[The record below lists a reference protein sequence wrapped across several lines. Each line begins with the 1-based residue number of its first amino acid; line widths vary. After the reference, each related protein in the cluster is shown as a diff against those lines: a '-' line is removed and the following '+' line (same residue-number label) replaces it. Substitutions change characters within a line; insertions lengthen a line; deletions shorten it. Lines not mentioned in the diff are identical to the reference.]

1 MHVDGFRFDLAT
13 ILAREPWGFDEGGG
27 FLKSCR
33 QDPVLSMTKL
43 IAEPWDIGPGGYQVG
58 RFPPGWA
65 EWNDRFRDTTRSFW
79 KGDEGRAPDLATR
92 LAGSAD
98 SFDHRGRKPWATV
111 NFVTAHDGFT
121 LNDLVSYNE
130 RHNEANKEN
139 NRDGNSNTRSWNC
152 GAEGPTDN
160 ADIIVL
166 RERQK
171 RNLLATLLLAQGTP
185 MLLAGDE
192 FGRSQG
198 GNNNAYCQ
206 DNEISWVNWEK
217 IDDNGHALTN
227 FVRSLTALRSTF
239 SILRRGRF
247 MKSDLNEALQ
257 VKEITWINAS
267 GVEMRQEDWADANMR
282 CIGMLLD
289 GRAQVTGI
297 KRIASDPTLLL
308 VMNAYHDTVKFK
320 IPQVAGGNRWR
331 CFIDTNDPEREE
343 LSLISSGE
351 EYEASGRSMLV
362 FALDDKG
369 ETIRIVR
376 QLALELSR
384 NKQLAR

>member
-1 MHVDGFRFDLAT
+1 
-13 ILAREPWGFDEGGG
+13 
-27 FLKSCR
+27 
-33 QDPVLSMTKL
+33 MTKL

-65 EWNDRFRDTTRSFW
+65 EWNDRFRDTARSYW
-79 KGDEGRAPDLATR
+79 KGDEGRVPELATR
-92 LAGSAD
+92 LAGSGD
-98 SFDHRGRKPWATV
+98 SFDHRGRKPWASV
-111 NFVTAHDGFT
+111 NFITAHDGFT

-139 NRDGNSNTRSWNC
+139 NQDGNSNTRSWNC

-160 ADIIVL
+160 VEIIAL

-192 FGRSQG
+192 FGRTQG

-206 DNEISWVNWEK
+206 DNEISWLNWEQ
-217 IDDNGHALTN
+217 IDEKGQSLTN
-227 FVRSLTALRSTF
+227 FVRTLTKLKSTF

-247 MKSDLNEALQ
+247 LKSELNEALQ

-267 GVEMRQEDWADANMR
+267 GIEMQTDDWTDTNMR
-282 CIGMLLD
+282 CFGMLLD
-289 GRAQVTGI
+289 GRAPSTGI
-297 KRIASDPTLLL
+297 KRVASDPTLLL
-308 VMNAYHDTVKFK
+308 VMNAYHEAVKFK
-320 IPQVAGGNRWR
+320 IPEVVGGNRWR
-331 CFIDTNDPEREE
+331 CFIDTNDPERDE
-343 LSLISSGE
+343 LSLFRSGE
-351 EYEASGRSMLV
+351 EYEVTGRSLVV

-369 ETIRIVR
+369 ETIRMVR
-376 QLALELSR
+376 QVALELSR
-384 NKQLAR
+384 SKQLAR